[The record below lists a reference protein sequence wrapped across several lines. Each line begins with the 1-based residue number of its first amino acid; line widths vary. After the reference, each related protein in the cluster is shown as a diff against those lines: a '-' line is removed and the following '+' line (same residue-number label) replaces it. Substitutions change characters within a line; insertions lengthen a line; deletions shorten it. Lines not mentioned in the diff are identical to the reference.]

1 MPSGIWARSP
11 GGHAS
16 RGTRLPPALC
26 LWPRVKLAVQATR
39 TSAETVGFDLTE
51 REHEVLE
58 LMVKGLNN
66 NEIALTLVISR
77 STAKFQVS
85 SILSKLGVASR
96 TEAVDIALLNGL
108 V

>member
-1 MPSGIWARSP
+1 MGAVARRACFARDSP
-11 GGHAS
+11 A
-16 RGTRLPPALC
+16 TCP
-26 LWPRVKLAVQATR
+26 WPLAKGEAAVQATR
-39 TSAETVGFDLTE
+39 TPAETVGFDLTE